1 MADLKQLLA
10 EKWNRAKRRMGK
22 TASLSVLLALVLV
35 CNTVLPAAAATIET
49 LEQEPPTNS
58 VYEIS
63 QCRAANPA
71 TVREE
76 IENAARIALDENQSS
91 IDVEEIVRRKWNEV
105 GASAVVDAEI
115 RRAVQELAA
124 EESYWQRLWSAW
136 STDKAEEFATRIAE
150 GSFGSQAFAT
160 MINTL
165 STAIGAEIAANVEAE
180 LDRAAS
186 AALLCLRD
194 YAGEAYG
201 TTLLSAFEEGASQQV
216 QQAQVQP
223 SANDVTIS
231 PLGQHQLGLTGV
243 SVIVASEV
251 SRRVALKLSEKVA
264 GRVAGKVAGRVLGR
278 AGASFIPIAGWVVG
292 IGLIVWD
299 LYEGGKGAL
308 PQIEEALTSEEVKE
322 RIRADVTDAVRTGLP
337 DEAALAALE
346 ISVQLLD
353 QWNAFCVQY
362 GDLCTL
368 ADENASFR
376 GLLENTQ
383 LGDLSQVSGMVN
395 IVLNDMGRSEL
406 NSALETGDFDRL
418 LDLPAS
424 AQEVMRQTHSISK
437 TLAWAE
443 LAGSRLDEIVWFG
456 VHISASPDEFSADEL
471 SRLLDLANPVLV
483 SKVLTLD
490 PDETRLLLTLPLAT
504 LTESVQ
510 GSSTDELSALVSAS
524 QLPHATATP
533 LAMLALAMNSGMPLA
548 SIEATPTPVL
558 IAAIPGAFDASVLTP
573 APAVTPHMGG
583 SIASTAG
590 QNAVLPA
597 AFALA
602 TNAAPAIP
610 AASTPE
616 PWTLGILGMSLVV
629 LAVSA
634 VFFVSS
640 RRR

>member
-1 MADLKQLLA
+1 LLSLLLA
-10 EKWNRAKRRMGK
+10 F
-22 TASLSVLLALVLV
+22 VLL
-35 CNTVLPAAAATIET
+35 CNSALPAFAALDET
-49 LEQEPPTNS
+49 LAQEPPADS

-71 TVREE
+71 TVRTE

-105 GASAVVDAEI
+105 GADAVVDAEI

-136 STDKAEEFATRIAE
+136 SADKAEEFATRIAE
-150 GSFGSQAFAT
+150 GAFGSQAFAT
-160 MINTL
+160 MINSL

-201 TTLLSAFEEGASQQV
+201 ATLLTAFEEGASMQV

-223 SANDVTIS
+223 NASDIAIS
-231 PLGQHQLGLTGV
+231 PLGQHQLGVTGV
-243 SVIVASEV
+243 SVIVAAEV

-308 PQIEEALTSEEVKE
+308 PQIEEALTSEDVKA

-368 ADENASFR
+368 ADENASFQ

-383 LGDLSQVSGMVN
+383 LGDLGQVSAMVN
-395 IVLNDMGRSEL
+395 IVLNELGRSEL
-406 NSALETGDFDRL
+406 NRALETGDFDRL
-418 LDLPAS
+418 LALPAS
-424 AQEVMRQTHSISK
+424 AQEVMRQTHSIAT

-443 LAGSRLDEIVWFG
+443 MAGSRLDEVVWFG
-456 VHISASPDEFSADEL
+456 VHIAALPEEFTADEL
-471 SRLLDLANPVLV
+471 GRLLDLANPVAV
-483 SKVLTLD
+483 SKLLALD
-490 PDETRLLLTLPLAT
+490 PAETRVLLSLPSAT
-504 LTESVQ
+504 LTELVQ
-510 GSSTDELSALVSAS
+510 GSSTDDLRALVRVSAL
-524 QLPHATATP
+524 PHVTATP
-533 LAMLALAMNSGMPLA
+533 LAALALAVSSGLPLSA
-548 SIEATPTPVL
+548 VEATPTPILV
-558 IAAIPGAFDASVLTP
+558 AVVPSPFDASVLTP
-573 APAVTPHMGG
+573 SPESTLQAGG

-590 QNAVLPA
+590 ENALLPA

-610 AASTPE
+610 AATTPE
-616 PWTLGILGMSLVV
+616 PWTLGILGASLVA
-629 LAVSA
+629 LALSA
-634 VFFVSS
+634 LLFVSS
-640 RRR
+640 RKR